1 MFNDDK
7 SLVSHW
13 SFSASLHQE
22 SLQEVQTNKKS
33 QAFNFQAFRPQ
44 LK

>member
-13 SFSASLHQE
+13 SSSASLHQE
-22 SLQEVQTNKKS
+22 SLQEVQTNKKVKHLI
-33 QAFNFQAFRPQ
+33 FRH
-44 LK
+44 LDHD